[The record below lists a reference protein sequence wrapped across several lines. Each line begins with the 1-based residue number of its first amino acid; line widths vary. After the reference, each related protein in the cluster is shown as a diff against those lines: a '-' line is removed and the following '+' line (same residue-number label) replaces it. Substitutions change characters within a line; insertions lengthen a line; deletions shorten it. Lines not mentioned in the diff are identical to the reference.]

1 MTNPRYPGASTP
13 RGRAYVPPTT
23 VMPSLPDSNASEA
36 TPATQLLPQSGGS
49 DDVAATSFLPQSGG
63 SDDAAATT
71 FLPQS
76 GGSDVAPATTFLP
89 RGADPTD
96 ITPVSE
102 RRRPSAREATTSA
115 GHKRPS
121 ASEAHPTPSHRHGA
135 PTPQRPGANGQRGG
149 RGPVAPGAATGGQS
163 GAPQRGLGGSGHAPA
178 AQGSVPQRA
187 LGGPDSAP
195 RGPVTGM
202 SATASSGQGGIAQR
216 ALGGPD
222 GAPRGPVTGMSAT
235 APHPQPEVGAPAA
248 AQSATPDAAPARSE
262 RSLPVADA
270 APAQASRSLPVTDSV
285 PLPVASTPEN
295 SFSAAAASAPAKAPA
310 AASALAPAAAIPAPE
325 PAASVPAPS
334 SVPAPTAA
342 PVASTPAPA
351 ASVPAPEPA
360 ASVPAPSSVPTP
372 AAAVEPTAAAPAAS
386 APAPEVA
393 VPASAA
399 PEPAASVPA
408 PSSVPAPTAA
418 PVASTPAPAASVPAP
433 SSVPAQTAAPVASA
447 PAPEVAVP
455 ASAASESA
463 ASAPSPSSVPAPAAA
478 VEPTAAAPA
487 ASAPAPEVAVP
498 ASAAPEPAASAP
510 AASSA
515 STPQGPVT
523 SPSTA
528 SPAQPAQGQTAS
540 NSGGVGQFT
549 PQFESFVRSGPTMP
563 GPLTAQYPTLAPR
576 TAQVWSVPKPKK
588 KPLPIFESVVAGAGA
603 ALMIVGVL
611 GFLQASGP
619 VLTVF
624 LAILCIVPLA
634 IVVSLL
640 LFIDRFEPEP
650 LGMKLAALAWGG
662 GVSVFFAIMGNEYVQ
677 YSVTEQTGDEVQ
689 GIVFSVV
696 VGAPVV
702 EELLKGLGVL
712 VIVWARRTHISSAI
726 DGLIYAG
733 FAACGFLVV
742 EDFTYFVRAVLTD
755 GDLGQLFFQRVVMGV
770 FGHVMYTSCMGWATG
785 WAVTRAR
792 SAAAGCGAVALG
804 WFTGMLLHATWN
816 GTAVL
821 SGGDEELF
829 YTFYMFIHIPL
840 FLLWFLFIALAM
852 KRERRDAAAGL
863 MPYVAQGWI
872 IPAEI
877 QMVCDPRSRR
887 AALAWAS
894 NGGPLAKKAMKQFMY
909 ALATLGL
916 HQVVMKNRG
925 PEKARIT
932 ESRELAKEA
941 TSQRKIFMK
950 LTRMRRF

>member
-1 MTNPRYPGASTP
+1 
-13 RGRAYVPPTT
+13 
-23 VMPSLPDSNASEA
+23 
-36 TPATQLLPQSGGS
+36 
-49 DDVAATSFLPQSGG
+49 
-63 SDDAAATT
+63 
-71 FLPQS
+71 
-76 GGSDVAPATTFLP
+76 
-89 RGADPTD
+89 
-96 ITPVSE
+96 
-102 RRRPSAREATTSA
+102 
-115 GHKRPS
+115 
-121 ASEAHPTPSHRHGA
+121 
-135 PTPQRPGANGQRGG
+135 
-149 RGPVAPGAATGGQS
+149 
-163 GAPQRGLGGSGHAPA
+163 
-178 AQGSVPQRA
+178 
-187 LGGPDSAP
+187 
-195 RGPVTGM
+195 
-202 SATASSGQGGIAQR
+202 
-216 ALGGPD
+216 
-222 GAPRGPVTGMSAT
+222 
-235 APHPQPEVGAPAA
+235 
-248 AQSATPDAAPARSE
+248 
-262 RSLPVADA
+262 
-270 APAQASRSLPVTDSV
+270 
-285 PLPVASTPEN
+285 
-295 SFSAAAASAPAKAPA
+295 
-310 AASALAPAAAIPAPE
+310 
-325 PAASVPAPS
+325 
-334 SVPAPTAA
+334 
-342 PVASTPAPA
+342 
-351 ASVPAPEPA
+351 
-360 ASVPAPSSVPTP
+360 
-372 AAAVEPTAAAPAAS
+372 
-386 APAPEVA
+386 
-393 VPASAA
+393 
-399 PEPAASVPA
+399 
-408 PSSVPAPTAA
+408 
-418 PVASTPAPAASVPAP
+418 
-433 SSVPAQTAAPVASA
+433 
-447 PAPEVAVP
+447 
-455 ASAASESA
+455 
-463 ASAPSPSSVPAPAAA
+463 
-478 VEPTAAAPA
+478 
-487 ASAPAPEVAVP
+487 
-498 ASAAPEPAASAP
+498 
-510 AASSA
+510 
-515 STPQGPVT
+515 
-523 SPSTA
+523 
-528 SPAQPAQGQTAS
+528 
-540 NSGGVGQFT
+540 
-549 PQFESFVRSGPTMP
+549 MP

-821 SGGDEELF
+821 SGGDVELF

>member
-1 MTNPRYPGASTP
+1 MTESRQTDQGSAAQHES
-13 RGRAYVPPTT
+13 
-23 VMPSLPDSNASEA
+23 PDSQVALSASAAQRFAESA
-36 TPATQLLPQSGGS
+36 VTPL
-49 DDVAATSFLPQSGG
+49 
-63 SDDAAATT
+63 
-71 FLPQS
+71 
-76 GGSDVAPATTFLP
+76 
-89 RGADPTD
+89 
-96 ITPVSE
+96 SE
-102 RRRPSAREATTSA
+102 RRRPSAGDLGKNGGLKRTGAGKATPVPGGGGVPSAPQSPAVDQQATTVM
-115 GHKRPS
+115 
-121 ASEAHPTPSHRHGA
+121 
-135 PTPQRPGANGQRGG
+135 PQRPG
-149 RGPVAPGAATGGQS
+149 P
-163 GAPQRGLGGSGHAPA
+163 L
-178 AQGSVPQRA
+178 
-187 LGGPDSAP
+187 P
-195 RGPVTGM
+195 R
-202 SATASSGQGGIAQR
+202 
-216 ALGGPD
+216 
-222 GAPRGPVTGMSAT
+222 
-235 APHPQPEVGAPAA
+235 
-248 AQSATPDAAPARSE
+248 RS
-262 RSLPVADA
+262 VADSEA
-270 APAQASRSLPVTDSV
+270 TTVMPQ
-285 PLPVASTPEN
+285 N
-295 SFSAAAASAPAKAPA
+295 
-310 AASALAPAAAIPAPE
+310 
-325 PAASVPAPS
+325 
-334 SVPAPTAA
+334 PTAA
-342 PVASTPAPA
+342 PGRSAAFLPETTVMPQNPEIRPQRPVGGPQAPMGMGGRPVGGPQAPFAGGQAPA
-351 ASVPAPEPA
+351 SSPVGAARSLPFGESLPQHPEQTRESPVGAQTTTADESTKASSSVHTDRSIPLGETVPQWPEDAPNTPSAPEIAQESATDATKESGPE
-360 ASVPAPSSVPTP
+360 APSNPTP
-372 AAAVEPTAAAPAAS
+372 RT
-386 APAPEVA
+386 
-393 VPASAA
+393 
-399 PEPAASVPA
+399 
-408 PSSVPAPTAA
+408 
-418 PVASTPAPAASVPAP
+418 
-433 SSVPAQTAAPVASA
+433 
-447 PAPEVAVP
+447 
-455 ASAASESA
+455 
-463 ASAPSPSSVPAPAAA
+463 SPSSGSNTPVSSLSTGGAA
-478 VEPTAAAPA
+478 E
-487 ASAPAPEVAVP
+487 
-498 ASAAPEPAASAP
+498 
-510 AASSA
+510 
-515 STPQGPVT
+515 
-523 SPSTA
+523 
-528 SPAQPAQGQTAS
+528 
-540 NSGGVGQFT
+540 GQFS
-549 PQFESFVRSGPTMP
+549 PRFQAFVESGPSMP
-563 GPLTAQYPTLAPR
+563 GPKTAQYPTFAPR

-603 ALMIVGVL
+603 ALMLVGVL

-619 VLTVF
+619 IVTVF

-634 IVVSLL
+634 IVVSVL

-804 WFTGMLLHATWN
+804 WFTGILLHATWN

-821 SGGDEELF
+821 SGGDDELF
-829 YTFYMFIHIPL
+829 DTFYIFIHVPL

-872 IPAEI
+872 VPSEI

>member
-1 MTNPRYPGASTP
+1 
-13 RGRAYVPPTT
+13 
-23 VMPSLPDSNASEA
+23 
-36 TPATQLLPQSGGS
+36 
-49 DDVAATSFLPQSGG
+49 
-63 SDDAAATT
+63 
-71 FLPQS
+71 
-76 GGSDVAPATTFLP
+76 
-89 RGADPTD
+89 
-96 ITPVSE
+96 
-102 RRRPSAREATTSA
+102 
-115 GHKRPS
+115 
-121 ASEAHPTPSHRHGA
+121 
-135 PTPQRPGANGQRGG
+135 
-149 RGPVAPGAATGGQS
+149 
-163 GAPQRGLGGSGHAPA
+163 
-178 AQGSVPQRA
+178 
-187 LGGPDSAP
+187 
-195 RGPVTGM
+195 
-202 SATASSGQGGIAQR
+202 
-216 ALGGPD
+216 
-222 GAPRGPVTGMSAT
+222 
-235 APHPQPEVGAPAA
+235 
-248 AQSATPDAAPARSE
+248 
-262 RSLPVADA
+262 
-270 APAQASRSLPVTDSV
+270 
-285 PLPVASTPEN
+285 
-295 SFSAAAASAPAKAPA
+295 
-310 AASALAPAAAIPAPE
+310 
-325 PAASVPAPS
+325 
-334 SVPAPTAA
+334 
-342 PVASTPAPA
+342 
-351 ASVPAPEPA
+351 
-360 ASVPAPSSVPTP
+360 
-372 AAAVEPTAAAPAAS
+372 
-386 APAPEVA
+386 
-393 VPASAA
+393 
-399 PEPAASVPA
+399 
-408 PSSVPAPTAA
+408 
-418 PVASTPAPAASVPAP
+418 
-433 SSVPAQTAAPVASA
+433 
-447 PAPEVAVP
+447 
-455 ASAASESA
+455 
-463 ASAPSPSSVPAPAAA
+463 
-478 VEPTAAAPA
+478 
-487 ASAPAPEVAVP
+487 
-498 ASAAPEPAASAP
+498 
-510 AASSA
+510 
-515 STPQGPVT
+515 
-523 SPSTA
+523 
-528 SPAQPAQGQTAS
+528 
-540 NSGGVGQFT
+540 
-549 PQFESFVRSGPTMP
+549 MP

-576 TAQVWSVPKPKK
+576 TAQVWAVPKPKK

-634 IVVSLL
+634 IVVSVL

-677 YSVTEQTGDEVQ
+677 YSVTEQTGDELQ

-696 VGAPVV
+696 FGAPVV

-726 DGLIYAG
+726 DGLVYAG

-755 GDLGQLFFQRVVMGV
+755 GDLGQMFFQRVVMGV

-804 WFTGMLLHATWN
+804 WFTGMVLHATWN

-821 SGGDEELF
+821 SGGDEEVF
-829 YTFYMFIHIPL
+829 YTFYMFVHIPL

-925 PEKARIT
+925 PEQARIK

-950 LTRMRRF
+950 LTGMRRF

>member
-1 MTNPRYPGASTP
+1 MTESRETDQGSAAQHES
-13 RGRAYVPPTT
+13 
-23 VMPSLPDSNASEA
+23 PDSQVALSASAAQRFAESA
-36 TPATQLLPQSGGS
+36 VTPL
-49 DDVAATSFLPQSGG
+49 
-63 SDDAAATT
+63 
-71 FLPQS
+71 
-76 GGSDVAPATTFLP
+76 
-89 RGADPTD
+89 
-96 ITPVSE
+96 SE
-102 RRRPSAREATTSA
+102 RRRPSAGDLGHNGGLKRTGAGKATSVPGGGGVPSAPQSPAVDQQATTVMPQRPDPLPRRSVADSEATTVM
-115 GHKRPS
+115 
-121 ASEAHPTPSHRHGA
+121 
-135 PTPQRPGANGQRGG
+135 PQRPGPLPRRSVADSEATTVMPQRPDPLPRRSVADSEATTVMPQNPTAASG
-149 RGPVAPGAATGGQS
+149 RS
-163 GAPQRGLGGSGHAPA
+163 GAFLPETTVMPQRPDPWPRR
-178 AQGSVPQRA
+178 SVADSEATTVMPQN
-187 LGGPDSAP
+187 
-195 RGPVTGM
+195 
-202 SATASSGQGGIAQR
+202 
-216 ALGGPD
+216 
-222 GAPRGPVTGMSAT
+222 
-235 APHPQPEVGAPAA
+235 PAA
-248 AQSATPDAAPARSE
+248 APGRSAAFLPETTVMPQNPEIRPQRPAGGPQGPMGMGQRPVGGPQGPMGMGQRPVGGPQGPMGMGQRPVGGPQAPMGMGPRPVGGPQGPMGMGPRPVGGPQAPMGMGPRPVGGPQGPFAGGQAPASSPVGAA
-262 RSLPVADA
+262 RSLPFGE
-270 APAQASRSLPVTDSV
+270 
-285 PLPVASTPEN
+285 PLPQHPGQTRESPVGTQTTTADEST
-295 SFSAAAASAPAKAPA
+295 K
-310 AASALAPAAAIPAPE
+310 
-325 PAASVPAPS
+325 APS
-334 SVPAPTAA
+334 SVHTDRSIPLGETGPQWPEDAPNTPSAPTITQESATDA
-342 PVASTPAPA
+342 TKECGPETP
-351 ASVPAPEPA
+351 SN
-360 ASVPAPSSVPTP
+360 PTP
-372 AAAVEPTAAAPAAS
+372 RT
-386 APAPEVA
+386 
-393 VPASAA
+393 
-399 PEPAASVPA
+399 
-408 PSSVPAPTAA
+408 
-418 PVASTPAPAASVPAP
+418 
-433 SSVPAQTAAPVASA
+433 
-447 PAPEVAVP
+447 
-455 ASAASESA
+455 
-463 ASAPSPSSVPAPAAA
+463 SPSSG
-478 VEPTAAAPA
+478 
-487 ASAPAPEVAVP
+487 SN
-498 ASAAPEPAASAP
+498 
-510 AASSA
+510 
-515 STPQGPVT
+515 TPVS
-523 SPSTA
+523 SPSTGA
-528 SPAQPAQGQTAS
+528 AGE
-540 NSGGVGQFT
+540 GQFS
-549 PQFESFVRSGPTMP
+549 PRFQAFVESGPSMP
-563 GPLTAQYPTLAPR
+563 GPKTAQYPTLAPR

-603 ALMIVGVL
+603 ALMLVGVL

-619 VLTVF
+619 IVTVF
-624 LAILCIVPLA
+624 IAILCIVPLA
-634 IVVSLL
+634 IVVSVL

-662 GVSVFFAIMGNEYVQ
+662 GVSIFFGIMGNEYVQ

-689 GIVFSVV
+689 GMIFSVV

-726 DGLIYAG
+726 DGLVYAG

-755 GDLGQLFFQRVVMGV
+755 GDLGQTFFQRVVMGV

-821 SGGDEELF
+821 SGGDDELF
-829 YTFYMFIHIPL
+829 DTFYIFIHVPL

-872 IPAEI
+872 VPSEI